1 MNANRLLALWRRAG
15 SRLNGRPAPVT
26 WSEAEKAYAGATA
39 PYFGRF
45 QHAELMRQAQAAT
58 GLSDWGGSR
67 WSEVGFRRRLAT
79 LCAALDG
86 EAGLSEI
93 GRSRAHS
100 RLHTMLVSRLL
111 VCGARNH
118 RETSTEVASCL
129 VGTGLPRSGTSFLQQ
144 LIAQDPD
151 NCAATTAEA
160 LIPAPPLGPGDDAL
174 RRATLVERLLEFQ
187 GLRTDDISA
196 IHPQG
201 AEVVEE
207 DILLQEGA
215 CGQLYLGLF
224 HVPSFSGSLSSEDI
238 GEMYRWQ
245 RGLMELIQSARP
257 VTRWVLKA
265 PMHMA
270 NLSLVKST
278 FPDPMLFCNH
288 RDPGKAIPSLASL
301 FTALQRLNSRL
312 PGIDPKALGPL
323 MLAVQMQ
330 AVDAMN
336 AWRDA
341 HPQASIV
348 DIQFVDLTRDPIGE
362 VERIYGAYGLPLGR
376 KARESM
382 SAFLRQNPHGREH
395 GGVRHRYELADFG
408 LSPALIEQSCGAYF
422 ERYQVVRETGS

>member
-1 MNANRLLALWRRAG
+1 M
-15 SRLNGRPAPVT
+15 T
-26 WSEAEKAYAGATA
+26 WSEAEKAYAGATT
-39 PYFGRF
+39 PYSGRLH
-45 QHAELMRQAQAAT
+45 HAELMRQAQAAT
-58 GLSDWGGSR
+58 GLSDWGGAR
-67 WSEVGFRRRLAT
+67 WSEAGFRRRLAT
-79 LCAALDG
+79 LCAALDS
-86 EAGLSEI
+86 EADLSEI

-100 RLHTMLVSRLL
+100 RLHMMLVSRLL
-111 VCGARNH
+111 VCGQRNV
-118 RETSTEVASCL
+118 RDAPAEVAACL

-144 LIAQDPD
+144 LLARDPD

-160 LIPAPPLGPGDDAL
+160 LMPAPPPGPGDDAL
-174 RRATLVERLLEFQ
+174 RRAALVERLLAFQ
-187 GLRTDDISA
+187 GQRTDDISA

-215 CGQLYLGLF
+215 CGQVYQAFF
-224 HVPSFSGSLSSEDI
+224 HVPSFSGSLTSEDI
-238 GEMYRWQ
+238 GDMYRWQ
-245 RGLMELIQSARP
+245 RGVMALIQSGRP
-257 VTRWVLKA
+257 VARWVLKA
-265 PMHMA
+265 PMHMS
-270 NLSLVKST
+270 NLSLVQSA

-301 FTALQRLNSRL
+301 FTALQRLNSSA

-323 MLAVQMQ
+323 LLAGQMR

-341 HPQASIV
+341 HPQVPIV

-362 VERIYGAYGLPLGR
+362 VERIYGAYGLSLGR

-395 GGVRHRYELADFG
+395 GGIRHRYELADFG